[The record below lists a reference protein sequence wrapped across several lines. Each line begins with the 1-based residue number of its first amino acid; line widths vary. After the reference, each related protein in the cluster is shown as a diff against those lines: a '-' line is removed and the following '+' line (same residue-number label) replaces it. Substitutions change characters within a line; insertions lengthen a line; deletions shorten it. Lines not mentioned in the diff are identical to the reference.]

1 MEEHNQFELFAVGA
15 MLQLRGLVE
24 EAELYIAEHLDTS
37 NFMSAVQIAS
47 YYEQYGGALMQKCFC
62 WLKRNGVVGVSGAQ
76 EAAESAWWDHVLY
89 DAATAELVVGQERC
103 PASIFDGVAEAAHA
117 RKAHFFDGSHAR
129 AMAPTPVATLP
140 NGKPGAGFP
149 EMTRC
154 YLERRRE
161 MGPEKNMTHFLV
173 FTEAENKLLL
183 AACSNMEKAE
193 FVVADNE
200 DFTPHGEHYV
210 GFVSA
215 SFLGTHFTLYDH
227 GVPAEELPDGAMPR
241 VRRKEHCMVVY
252 KSNILGR
259 VPNSMRVVLGG
270 SDGNE
275 AVVEGGLE
283 ARLEDPSASSTT
295 NILHTK
301 QPRWNAEL
309 DAWTMD
315 FKGRVKLAS
324 KKNFQLINS
333 DERECAL
340 AFRMRDVADF
350 AAALPHAYLRA
361 SWCRCRCLRANFC
374 CCFVNASASHT
385 RVPPPPFLLF
395 AQRTRC

>member
-1 MEEHNQFELFAVGA
+1 
-15 MLQLRGLVE
+15 
-24 EAELYIAEHLDTS
+24 
-37 NFMSAVQIAS
+37 
-47 YYEQYGGALMQKCFC
+47 
-62 WLKRNGVVGVSGAQ
+62 
-76 EAAESAWWDHVLY
+76 
-89 DAATAELVVGQERC
+89 
-103 PASIFDGVAEAAHA
+103 
-117 RKAHFFDGSHAR
+117 
-129 AMAPTPVATLP
+129 
-140 NGKPGAGFP
+140 
-149 EMTRC
+149 
-154 YLERRRE
+154 

-283 ARLEDPSASSTT
+283 ARLEDPSASSTI